1 MENLDDILRKPVAQH
16 SAGERILTFLGD
28 HDTAAYAATT
38 VGDVIFDFMSINS
51 QVLAAI
57 DFSHPDLRGIFNIAS
72 FAQHVLE
79 GQATSIQGNVNQ
91 MQGYVFERMAA
102 LALHHTGSVVVF
114 PKEPNNPGW
123 DFLVN
128 GHEVQAKCGISPELV
143 TEHLHRYPGIPR
155 VVVNQDLGSH
165 FGDNPF
171 VTSIHGITREF
182 VRSTSE
188 ESLHSASRM
197 LAFHP
202 GLIAFFVIC
211 RNSAALVRGQT
222 DWRAMIT
229 NVPTEMAG
237 RGAATGVGYLAG
249 MAAGSAISVVLGG
262 WPAVMLPHISQIV
275 GYRTGRSLSDSIKAG
290 LLLRRERAALAAAQY
305 KWCQAASET
314 LDRMIAGS
322 EAVKQDVIQ
331 YRQGA
336 DSWYQP
342 LFEGW
347 LENHRAA
354 QANRDYYR
362 SRIRKALDDPEAFGD
377 SSDLLASSAELMF
390 ATACSGILPADLATE
405 LTELRTAMETY
416 RKALRRRLL

>member
-1 MENLDDILRKPVAQH
+1 MDNLNDILRKPIAQH

-57 DFSHPDLRGIFNIAS
+57 DFYHPDVRGIFNIAS
-72 FAQHVLE
+72 FAHHVLE
-79 GQATSIQGNVNQ
+79 GQAASVQGNVNQ
-91 MQGYVFERMAA
+91 LQGYVFEQMAA

-128 GHEVQAKCGISPELV
+128 GHKVQAKCGISPELV

-155 VVVNQDLGSH
+155 VVVNQDLASH
-165 FGDNPF
+165 FSDNPF
-171 VTSIHGITREF
+171 VMSIHGITREF
-182 VRSTSE
+182 VRSTSVE
-188 ESLHSASRM
+188 GLHSASQM

-211 RNSAALVRGQT
+211 RNSAALARGQT
-222 DWRAMIT
+222 DWRALVT
-229 NVPTEMAG
+229 NVPTEMVG
-237 RGAATGVGYLAG
+237 RGAATGLGYLTG
-249 MAAGSAISVVLGG
+249 MAAGSAISIMLGG
-262 WPAVMLPHISQIV
+262 WPAVMLPHIAQIV
-275 GYRTGRSLSDSIKAG
+275 GYRTGRPLSDLIKAR
-290 LLLRRERAALAAAQY
+290 LLLSRERAALVAARY
-305 KWCQAASET
+305 KWCKAALET
-314 LDRMIAGS
+314 IDRMIAGS
-322 EAVKQDVIQ
+322 EEVEQDVIQ

-336 DSWYQP
+336 DSWYHP

-354 QANRDYYR
+354 QANRKYYR
-362 SRIRKALDDPEAFGD
+362 SRIRQALDDPAGFGD
-377 SSDLLASSAELMF
+377 SSDPLASCAELMF
-390 ATACSGILPADLATE
+390 ATARSGVLPTDLVAE

-416 RKALRRRLL
+416 RRALQRRLL